1 MTEILV
7 RYFKIEEFD
16 CQETGN
22 NSMNQ
27 DFLNILDELRHRCNL
42 PFTITSGYRDP
53 KHSIEA
59 LKGKPG
65 THTEG
70 IAADIQVLNGKDR
83 YTILSTAFNMGFTG
97 IGIAKTF
104 IHVDIRSADP
114 VVWTY
119 S

>member
-1 MTEILV
+1 
-7 RYFKIEEFD
+7 
-16 CQETGN
+16 
-22 NSMNQ
+22 MNGL
-27 DFLNILDELRHRCNL
+27 FLEMLDELRGRCGF

-53 KHSIEA
+53 THPLE
-59 LKGKPG
+59 LKKEKPG
-65 THTEG
+65 THSQG
-70 IAADIQVLNGKDR
+70 IAADIHITNGWDR

-104 IHVDIRSADP
+104 IHVDNRDTTP